1 MSVWGVRVAGADGG
15 GTDLR
20 AGGGAFGA
28 GRAGGD
34 GRGGRRRGTER
45 ARARSTGGAMTTGM
59 KARGRVIALAM
70 KLFNID
76 LAA

>member
-1 MSVWGVRVAGADGG
+1 
-15 GTDLR
+15 
-20 AGGGAFGA
+20 
-28 GRAGGD
+28 
-34 GRGGRRRGTER
+34 
-45 ARARSTGGAMTTGM
+45 MTTGM